1 MDDLAGKLN
10 EILNSPEGMAQV
22 QSLAQML
29 GQSQQESGS
38 PAPSSPSGAN
48 NGNGASL
55 GALSSLL
62 GGMNNNSPATTGG
75 GALPDANTLQMITRL
90 TPMLSAARQEDDS
103 TRLLHALRPLLGSER
118 QKKLDEAIRLLQI
131 MRMLPLLRQSGLL
144 SSLL

>member
-62 GGMNNNSPATTGG
+62 GGMNNSSPATAGG

-103 TRLLHALRPLLGSER
+103 TRLLHALRPLLGPER

>member
-10 EILNSPEGMAQV
+10 ELLNSPEGMAQI
-22 QSLAQML
+22 QNLAQML
-29 GQSQQESGS
+29 GQNQQDDAS
-38 PAPSSPSGAN
+38 PAPSSPLPAN

-62 GGMNNNSPATTGG
+62 GGMGG
-75 GALPDANTLQMITRL
+75 SSSAGAGALPDANTLQMVTRL
-90 TPMLSAARQEDDS
+90 APMLSAARQEDDS
-103 TRLLHALRPLLGSER
+103 TRLLRALRPLLGPER

-131 MRMLPLLRQSGLL
+131 MRMLPLLRKSGLL